1 MSRNKLGAKSLNEL
15 AELARS
21 GDKSALEDLI
31 LISQDSLYTL
41 ALRFLANPDDA
52 RDATQEIL
60 IILITRLSTFEGRSN
75 FRTWAYRIAV
85 NYLLR
90 SRKIQ
95 SRAINLSFQ
104 TFEEDLHTG
113 LIEDPAPAA
122 DDVAMLGE
130 LRIACTMAMLLCLDV
145 EHRIAFVLG
154 EILELDHKEAA
165 DILEI
170 ASATY
175 RKRLSRA
182 RSDVI
187 AFSGRVCGIA
197 NPSAQCR
204 CPRRLPEALRLGR
217 LDRSRPLTQSPG
229 CAEDAG
235 YEAILARTRT
245 MERNLAALCL
255 QKSPAGLTCPDDL
268 AATVRTIV
276 AEQQIH

>member
-1 MSRNKLGAKSLNEL
+1 MPLNEPGTKTLNNL
-15 AELARS
+15 AEQART
-21 GDKSALEDLI
+21 GDKSALEALI
-31 LISQDSLYTL
+31 RASQDSLYTL

-60 IILITRLSTFEGRSN
+60 TILVTRLSTFEGRSA

-95 SRAINLSFQ
+95 SRTLTLSFKA
-104 TFEEDLHTG
+104 FEEDLHAG
-113 LIEDPAPAA
+113 LVENPAPAA

-154 EILELDHKEAA
+154 EILELGHREAA
-165 DILEI
+165 DVLEI
-170 ASATY
+170 APATY

-182 RSDVI
+182 RTEVI
-187 AFSGRVCGIA
+187 AFSGRVCGLA
-197 NPSAQCR
+197 NPTAQCT

-217 LDRSRPLTQSPG
+217 LNRSRPLTNG
-229 CAEDAG
+229 AEDGDYADV
-235 YEAILARTRT
+235 LARTRD
-245 MERNLAALCL
+245 MERDLATLCL
-255 QKSPAGLTCPDDL
+255 QKSPARFSSPGDL
-268 AATVRTIV
+268 AATVRSIV
-276 AEQQIH
+276 TEQKLH